1 MTWREMSGRPWV
13 SAAAARVGVA
23 AYSEAGGG
31 GELRY
36 VQLAACATHATG
48 SADKDPFASVQVALV
63 WNDDGDCGG
72 GGDWVDGDGASSEL
86 RVPARARALAD
97 EIWRAGGGAAGGGA
111 DTANGNRDSGSGGGG
126 GGGGAAPPQLIHS
139 VW

>member
-1 MTWREMSGRPWV
+1 M
-13 SAAAARVGVA
+13 GVA
-23 AYSEAGGG
+23 AYSEQSGD

-36 VQLAACATHATG
+36 VQLAACASHAMG

-63 WNDDGDCGG
+63 WNDDGDGD
-72 GGDWVDGDGASSEL
+72 DWVDGEGASSEL

-97 EIWRAGGGAAGGGA
+97 QIWRAGGGAAGGNA
-111 DTANGNRDSGSGGGG
+111 DTANGNRDSGSGGSGGGGGGG
-126 GGGGAAPPQLIHS
+126 GGGGAAQSQLIHS